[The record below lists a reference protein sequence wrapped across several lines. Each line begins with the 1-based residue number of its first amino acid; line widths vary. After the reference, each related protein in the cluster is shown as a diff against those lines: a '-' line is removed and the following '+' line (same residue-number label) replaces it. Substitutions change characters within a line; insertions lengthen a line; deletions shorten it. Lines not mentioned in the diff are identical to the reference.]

1 MFSTVCY
8 IEWIAPTDVGLYPF
22 NNPYIYIIQSGF
34 LLFILYIHVYIYL
47 FIYLYIYLCKDLAMV
62 MSVIAHDGYTCA
74 RHITGNNN
82 DFNIP

>member
-8 IEWIAPTDVGLYPF
+8 IEWIAPSDVGLYPF
-22 NNPYIYIIQSGF
+22 SNPYIYHTKWF
-34 LLFILYIHVYIYL
+34 LLFILYIHLYIYL

-62 MSVIAHDGYTCA
+62 MSVIAHDGCTCA
-74 RHITGNNN
+74 RHITGNDN